1 MEKAG
6 RQRQI
11 HDEERGAIRMN
22 NVAGIDV
29 SKGKSVVSV
38 LRPFGEVVAKP
49 FSVGHTGSE
58 LKELADYL
66 KSLDG
71 ETRVVMEHTGRYYE
85 PVARFLHEEGIFVS
99 AVNPYKETVLLL
111 DHLSK
116 DTEEELLNSPLFY
129 GTDGWKTFVQEVYY
143 RNHPRSDDFIQKFE
157 DRGNGIPRLIQLEK
171 EVDTQKAV
179 EPIQQWTKWAKKGYP
194 YALLRLGLC
203 RLFGN
208 GVQRDLVRS
217 KQLLERAVTSH
228 YPPAIYILY
237 KMANGEYNPRYTDIS
252 EKDKE
257 EYSSLLKIFPIPNEW
272 YHDYLKF
279 GRLLTTK

>member
-1 MEKAG
+1 
-6 RQRQI
+6 
-11 HDEERGAIRMN
+11 MN

-29 SKGKSVVSV
+29 SKGKSIVSV